1 MPDFESRDDFIA
13 ERKKVLSHY
22 WVAFKSAPVK
32 RGYNRLSGQQVPSK
46 RDLTSACTSNLREL
60 NNICETMGFKPIWKD
75 PDDEDVELK
84 GEAID

>member
-1 MPDFESRDDFIA
+1 MTLGSREDFIA
-13 ERKKVLSHY
+13 ERKKTLTEY
-22 WVAFKSAPVK
+22 WRAFKSAPVK

-46 RDLTSACTSNLREL
+46 RDLTAACTSNLREL